1 MSDQKPIH
9 AKPSLYAVYF
19 LQLKEIALKYGYN
32 LVIHG
37 SMNRDM
43 DLIAIPWQADL
54 KPHYE
59 MVAEIC
65 SYLGGWIDP
74 VEFGGKFYSLQVT
87 HHGRMQYI
95 INLNR
100 GNKKNNYVDPQY
112 YIDISVIPANDRIP
126 PFEIVPEW
134 TVEEQKRLL
143 DITFERIE
151 P

>member
-1 MSDQKPIH
+1 MSDKPMK
-9 AKPSLYAVYF
+9 AKPNLYAVYF
-19 LQLKEIALKYGYN
+19 EPLKAIALKYGYN

-37 SMNRDM
+37 SMNQDM
-43 DLIAIPWQADL
+43 DLVALPWQEDL

-59 MVAEIC
+59 MVAEMT
-65 SYLGGWIDP
+65 SFMGGW
-74 VEFGGKFYSLQVT
+74 VESQEFGGKFYSLGVT

-100 GNKKNNYVDPQY
+100 GGKKTNYVDPQY
-112 YIDISVIPANDRIP
+112 YIDLSVMPTADRVP
-126 PFEIVPEW
+126 PFNIIPEW
-134 TVEEQKRLL
+134 TMEEQKRFL